1 MKKYK
6 YHIIAVVLFG
16 IGVLVYGA
24 QSGQNN
30 DSIPQIG
37 TSEGDIAP
45 AFLVTTIDNTTVS
58 SDDTKGKVLVIT
70 SSAAWCQT
78 CVMEAQQF
86 APVYEKY
93 KDQNVVFLTIDID
106 PRDTKE
112 AIEAFRTHTNTPW
125 FYTDAS
131 GAAKLIEDYRFNRFE
146 ITYVIDEAGV
156 IQHKDGGIT
165 DSNTLDQVLVQV
177 LGV

>member
-30 DSIPQIG
+30 DGIPQTG
-37 TSEGDIAP
+37 TNEGDIAP
-45 AFLVTTIDNTTVS
+45 AFLVTTIDGTTVS
-58 SDDTKGKVLVIT
+58 SDELKDKVLVIT
-70 SSAAWCQT
+70 SAAAWCST

-86 APVYEKY
+86 APVYKKY
-93 KDQNVVFLTIDID
+93 KDQNVVFMTIDID

-112 AIEAFRTHTNTPW
+112 AIEAFRAHTNTPW
-125 FYTDAS
+125 LYVDAS
-131 GAAKLIEDYRFNRFE
+131 GAAKLIKDYRLNRFE
-146 ITYVIDEAGV
+146 ITYVIDKAGV
-156 IQHKDGGIT
+156 IQHKDGSIT
-165 DSNTLDQVLVQV
+165 DSNTLDQALAKI
-177 LGV
+177 L